1 MLKKH
6 GEKTDNPSI
15 RIYVNKIKNR
25 ITSRIKTSCIIGRLY
40 SRYFEFLRPET
51 MKLFGSIKS
60 KITKVRSGKNVSD
73 LEIAEVV
80 LVHCN
85 IINNDYQQDSRVLYT
100 FAPSKSFGQL

>member
-25 ITSRIKTSCIIGRLY
+25 ITCRIKTSCIIGCLY

-60 KITKVRSGKNVSD
+60 KITKVRSGENVSD
-73 LEIAEVV
+73 LEITEVV